1 MNLKNPMKP
10 ALLLSVAVILVA
22 VIMSLCGYGMNL
34 GLDFTGGLSMHFD
47 VGQSVTRDEVASV
60 LGGAEYA
67 VTVQGANKSEV
78 LVRIKEKDSALDVGE
93 LHTETKEKLTA
104 AYPATVSLGD
114 VSYVGPV
121 AGVTL
126 VKNAVTSVLIAT
138 VLMLLY
144 IAWRFDFHSGLASV
158 LALLHDVAVML
169 AFMVIL
175 RSVIELN
182 SSFIAAALTIVGY
195 SINDT
200 IVIFDRIRE
209 NAQKHPDMDRTEVVT
224 LSVKE
229 SLGRTIMTTVT
240 TLVTITALY
249 ILGVAAIKE
258 FALPIIV
265 GVIAGT
271 WSSNLISGYLWAW
284 LERKFPKKEKT
295 VGDEDDEEDAED
307 EE

>member
-1 MNLKNPMKP
+1 MSIKNPLKY
-10 ALLLSVAVILVA
+10 ALLLSLAIILVA
-22 VIMSLCGYGMNL
+22 VVLTLCGRGMNL
-34 GLDFTGGLSMHFD
+34 GLDFAGGLSMPYD
-47 VGQSVTRDEVASV
+47 LGQSAAQPDVAAV
-60 LGGAEYA
+60 LGGGYT
-67 VTVQGANKSEV
+67 VTIQGAQKNEA
-78 LVRIKEKDSALDVGE
+78 LVRIKSVGSDDVQDVQAAV
-93 LHTETKEKLTA
+93 TAKLQS
-104 AYPATVSLGD
+104 AYPDAKPMGD

-121 AGVTL
+121 AGATL
-126 VKNAVTSVLIAT
+126 IKNAVTSVLIASA
-138 VLMLLY
+138 LMLIY
-144 IAWRFDFHSGLASV
+144 IAIRFDFHSGVAAV
-158 LALLHDVAVML
+158 LALIHDVAVML

-175 RSVIELN
+175 RDLIELN

-209 NAQKHPDMDRTEVVT
+209 NAKNKPELPKAEVVS

-271 WSSNLISGYLWAW
+271 WSSNLISGYIWAW
-284 LERKFPKKEKT
+284 LEEKFPKKEKSDE
-295 VGDEDDEEDAED
+295 DEDDDD

>member
-1 MNLKNPMKP
+1 MKTFNPLKPML
-10 ALLLSVAVILVA
+10 AIFSAIVILALV
-22 VIMSLCGYGMNL
+22 LTFCGRGVNL
-34 GLDFTGGLSMHFD
+34 GLDFTGGLSMAYD
-47 VGQSVTRDEVASV
+47 LGTSATRDEVRNV
-60 LGGAEYA
+60 LGGVEYS
-67 VTVQGANKSEV
+67 VTIQGAGKNEA
-78 LVRIKEKDSALDVGE
+78 LVRSRVQEGADLIAFQQ
-93 LHTETKEKLTA
+93 ETLRKLQT
-104 AYPATVSLGD
+104 AYPNAAIAGD

-121 AGVTL
+121 AGATL
-126 VKNAVTSVLIAT
+126 IRNAITSVLIAS
-138 VLMLLY
+138 VLMLIY
-144 IAWRFDFHSGLASV
+144 IAWRFDFHSGLAAV
-158 LALLHDVAVML
+158 LALIHDVVIML

-175 RSVIELN
+175 RDLIELN

-200 IVIFDRIRE
+200 IVIFDRIRF
-209 NAQKHPDMDRTEVVT
+209 NAKEQPELPRVEVVN

-271 WSSNLISGYLWAW
+271 FSSNLLSGYIWAW
-284 LERKFPKKEKT
+284 LEEKFPKKEKSSDDD
-295 VGDEDDEEDAED
+295 DEDDD
-307 EE
+307 